1 MVKSAKY
8 ILPILAIVVAVSL
21 VNGSALASAYFGELP
36 VGGSDNFFQIG
47 PTSNLTIDI
56 SAIGTRDPTICASC
70 NSIYTDN
77 YKVLL
82 FNQSGTLLEAVNET
96 NYLYYNMFS
105 SSHGIGAGPV
115 SINVPTG
122 ATTLEIQS
130 QLYIAGL
137 LGSDGL
143 PLNSGQ

>member
-1 MVKSAKY
+1 V
-8 ILPILAIVVAVSL
+8 LLA
-21 VNGSALASAYFGELP
+21 
-36 VGGSDNFFQIG
+36 
-47 PTSNLTIDI
+47 
-56 SAIGTRDPTICASC
+56 RDPTICGSC

-82 FNQSGTLLEAVNET
+82 FNQSGTLLRAVSET

-105 SSHGIGAGPV
+105 SSHGIGAGSV
-115 SINVPTG
+115 SISVPAG

-143 PLNSGQ
+143 PLNSGQVAIGSEWLDCGHANSDYPPPVSHWTRRIFLARRARKEESISRHGII